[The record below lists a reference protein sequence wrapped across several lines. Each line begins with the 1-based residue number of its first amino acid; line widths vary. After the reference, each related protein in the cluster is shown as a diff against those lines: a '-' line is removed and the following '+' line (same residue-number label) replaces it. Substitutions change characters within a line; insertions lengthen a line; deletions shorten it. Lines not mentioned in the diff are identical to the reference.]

1 MCMKVEWTVCV
12 RAVENIFALFAIKSN
27 GNLLSKFHVTVPSAR
42 HRTAEE
48 QVKTFN
54 SPTMKYKHN
63 NSCRKFIVIWRLALS
78 FFTMFFYLFFFSRKN
93 LKSVP

>member
-1 MCMKVEWTVCV
+1 MKVEWTVCV

-27 GNLLSKFHVTVPSAR
+27 GNLLSKVHVTVPSAR

-54 SPTMKYKHN
+54 SPTMKYTN
-63 NSCRKFIVIWRLALS
+63 ITILVENLL
-78 FFTMFFYLFFFSRKN
+78 LFGG
-93 LKSVP
+93 LL